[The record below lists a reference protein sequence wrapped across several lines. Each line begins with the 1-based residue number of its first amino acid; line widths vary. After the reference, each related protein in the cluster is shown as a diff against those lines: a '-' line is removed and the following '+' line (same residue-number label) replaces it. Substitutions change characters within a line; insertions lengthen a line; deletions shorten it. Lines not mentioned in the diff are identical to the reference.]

1 MGWFILFVLLSIVA
15 GAIWYFEVFA
25 VIMATLAVFLG
36 AIFTFGTL
44 PFWIFLSLVSLFVAW
59 CVSIEDSDSD
69 KGIWSGTAIVTV
81 SLFGIF
87 VGFANKNF
95 FHYEGLGLGA
105 FGLIVLIFVAHL
117 ASGVVFS
124 VARYYRFGRNRMK
137 KLEAWKRERLSQLS
151 TRYHLKTESEIAEA
165 IRAGEPLPPD
175 RHMSQEVVNN
185 VLKAA
190 EGYREAVNYKATY
203 KAMLESSSYDN
214 NIHRIMVWIG
224 LWPWSLLAW
233 VVRDPVRFAA
243 DSMSAVYDRI
253 YRNIFGDMQTQFNS
267 VFSPPE
273 GE

>member
-1 MGWFILFVLLSIVA
+1 M
-15 GAIWYFEVFA
+15 
-25 VIMATLAVFLG
+25 
-36 AIFTFGTL
+36 
-44 PFWIFLSLVSLFVAW
+44 
-59 CVSIEDSDSD
+59 
-69 KGIWSGTAIVTV
+69 
-81 SLFGIF
+81 
-87 VGFANKNF
+87 
-95 FHYEGLGLGA
+95 
-105 FGLIVLIFVAHL
+105 
-117 ASGVVFS
+117 
-124 VARYYRFGRNRMK
+124 
-137 KLEAWKRERLSQLS
+137 
-151 TRYHLKTESEIAEA
+151 
-165 IRAGEPLPPD
+165 
-175 RHMSQEVVNN
+175 VNN